1 MNIRGTLGRGRT
13 VWMLIAVLGLTVVAG
28 TTSHAQIT
36 INAAPRF
43 EASGSYSFVHAYGD
57 NNKGN
62 FNLSGGSASLAYRVR
77 DYFTVVGDV
86 GAYRFGPLPF
96 GITSTMYTYLFGP
109 RFTLRKYR
117 RLMPFGQILLGG
129 GRLNASSNGI
139 QAGENGFAL
148 TIGGGLDV
156 PFHRHFA
163 IRIVQAEYLLTRF
176 RGETSPTQSNARITA
191 GFVVRFGGE

>member
-1 MNIRGTLGRGRT
+1 MNMERT
-13 VWMLIAVLGLTVVAG
+13 MRRCGKILWMLIMVLGLTFVAA
-28 TTSHAQIT
+28 TVNAQIT
-36 INAAPRF
+36 LSGAPRL

-57 NNKGN
+57 NNRGN
-62 FNLSGGSASLAYRVR
+62 FNLNGGSASLAYRVG

-109 RFTLRKYR
+109 RFTLRKYK
-117 RLMPFGQILLGG
+117 RLTPFGQILLGG

-148 TIGGGLDV
+148 AIGGGLDV
-156 PFHRHFA
+156 PFRRYFA
-163 IRIVQAEYLLTRF
+163 IRIVQVEYLLTRF
-176 RGETSPTQSNARITA
+176 HGETSPAQSNARITA
-191 GFVVRFGGE
+191 GFVVRFGGQ

>member
-1 MNIRGTLGRGRT
+1 MNMRGTFGRGRT
-13 VWMLIAVLGLTVVAG
+13 VWMFIAVLGLTLVVGA
-28 TTSHAQIT
+28 TSHAQIT
-36 INAAPRF
+36 VNAPARF

-62 FNLSGGSASLAYRVR
+62 FNLSGGSASLAYRIR
-77 DYFTVVGDV
+77 DCFTVVGDV

-109 RFTLRKYR
+109 RFTLRKYK
-117 RLMPFGQILLGG
+117 RLTPFGQMLLGG

-148 TIGGGLDV
+148 AIGGGLDV
-156 PFHRHFA
+156 PFRRHFA
-163 IRIVQAEYLLTRF
+163 IRVVQVEYLLTRF
-176 RGETSPTQSNARITA
+176 HGETSPTQINARITA
-191 GFVVRFGGE
+191 